1 MDWFLCARK
10 LRHERL
16 NQLNGL
22 EQVSGV
28 IRALQTSM
36 MGSFN
41 KNINVNL
48 KMLTILA
55 KRLILDA

>member
-10 LRHERL
+10 LRHERQY
-16 NQLNGL
+16 QLNGL